1 MQSLISWI
9 LSSLASLIGL
19 AKSFVEIKKLL
30 DEKVMPDIKTED
42 TAKEIQDKQE
52 LAKSLVTLAGI
63 EAAYNIARGLIL
75 ALQFAVF
82 AHYAHKFASRF
93 GIDDRK

>member
-1 MQSLISWI
+1 VSLVSLIKVF
-9 LSSLASLIGL
+9 A
-19 AKSFVEIKKLL
+19 ETKKVL
-30 DEKVMPDIKTED
+30 DEKVMPNIITED
-42 TAKEIQDKQE
+42 TVKNIQAKQE

-82 AHYAHKFASRF
+82 AHYVEKLASSFKRELR
-93 GIDDRK
+93 DE